1 MHILISLHANEE
13 YSNHPIIEFFSFSL
27 HFLLEQMFNKK
38 MFSCKAN
45 LRFIKY
51 MSYEKV
57 YTLEKKSFI
66 SGTTGH
72 QGHPCHPVSF
82 LESSCND
89 LPSIMEMAKVQ

>member
-1 MHILISLHANEE
+1 
-13 YSNHPIIEFFSFSL
+13 
-27 HFLLEQMFNKK
+27 
-38 MFSCKAN
+38 
-45 LRFIKY
+45 